1 MTGKRSSREKLISF
15 RVSEAE
21 YEVITGLAARNE
33 LKVSEYLRKRALGG
47 EIVQPKLSKAKMQEI
62 VQVLHRIQA
71 ELGHHG
77 GNIHQI
83 ARYLRLESSQSGFKP
98 SEVLLSM
105 KKKIHALE
113 GEYGRFRDDV
123 GIVWQLLGK

>member
-83 ARYLRLESSQSGFKP
+83 ARYLRLESSQSDFKP
-98 SEVLLSM
+98 SDVLLSM
-105 KKKIHALE
+105 NKKIHALE
-113 GEYGRFRDDV
+113 GEYERFRDDV
-123 GIVWQLLGK
+123 GVVWQLLGK

>member
-83 ARYLRLESSQSGFKP
+83 ARYLRLESSQSDFKP
-98 SEVLLSM
+98 SDVLLSM
-105 KKKIHALE
+105 TQKIRALE

-123 GIVWQLLGK
+123 GVVWQLLGK

>member
-71 ELGHHG
+71 ELGRHG

-83 ARYLRLESSQSGFKP
+83 ARYLRLESSQSDFKP
-98 SEVLLSM
+98 SDVLLSM
-105 KKKIHALE
+105 NKKIHALE

-123 GIVWQLLGK
+123 GVVWQLLGK